1 MGPQSRFEAKMNL
14 SLHPTAQI
22 DAGLLCG
29 YNVVI
34 EEDVRIGVDCRIGHG
49 VIIHAGTQIG
59 DKVRID
65 DNAVIGKMPMR
76 SARSSMTVKM
86 DLAPCVIG
94 DHCIIGSHTV
104 IYRGALIEEGV
115 MIADL
120 ASVREQT
127 VIGSYTIIGRGV
139 TVENRVAIGT
149 RCKVE
154 SNAYVTAL
162 SSVGDDCFIAPEVT
176 FTNDNFLGRTKERFR
191 RHRGVTMLNGARVG
205 ANATILPGITI
216 GEDGLVAAGSVVTRD
231 VLDRMTVLGAPAREH
246 RPVPEEQLL
255 EHQS

>member
-1 MGPQSRFEAKMNL
+1 MNL
-14 SLHPTAQI
+14 SLHPSAHI
-22 DAGLLCG
+22 DAGLRCG

-34 EEDVRIGVDCRIGHG
+34 EEDVRIGIDCRIGHG

-65 DNAVIGKMPMR
+65 DNSVIGKTPMR
-76 SARSSMTVKM
+76 SARSAMTVQ
-86 DLAPCVIG
+86 LELPPCLIG
-94 DHCIIGSHTV
+94 DHCIIGSQAV
-104 IYRGALIEEGV
+104 IYRGSRLEEGV

-127 VIGSYTIIGRGV
+127 VIGPYTIIGRGAA
-139 TVENRVAIGT
+139 VENRVGVGA

-154 SNAYVTAL
+154 TNAYVTAL
-162 SSVGDDCFIAPEVT
+162 SSIGDDCFIAPEVT

-191 RHRGVTMLNGARVG
+191 HHRGVTMLNGARIG
-205 ANATILPGITI
+205 ANATILPGIVI
-216 GEDGLVAAGSVVTRD
+216 GADALVAAGSVVTHD
-231 VLDRMTVLGAPAREH
+231 VLDRMTVLGTPAREY

-255 EHQS
+255 ERQV